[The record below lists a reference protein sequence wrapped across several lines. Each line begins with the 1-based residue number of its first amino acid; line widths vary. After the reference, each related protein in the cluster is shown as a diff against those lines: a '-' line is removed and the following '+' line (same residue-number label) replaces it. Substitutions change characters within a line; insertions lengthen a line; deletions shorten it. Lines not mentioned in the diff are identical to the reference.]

1 MTAILEVEV
10 TPNQE
15 QLLKDMLRAMN
26 ITFKSRVVEE
36 NENYSEKEIGEA
48 VKSCFGIW
56 KDREDFKD
64 FNDFRQQAWKG
75 RGI

>member
-1 MTAILEVEV
+1 
-10 TPNQE
+10 
-15 QLLKDMLRAMN
+15 MN
-26 ITFKSRVVEE
+26 TTFKSRVVEE

-64 FNDFRQQAWKG
+64 FNNFRQQAWK
-75 RGI
+75 IKQQHE